1 MKKIPASL
9 AHRLMDELRIYN
21 DTDTKVKV
29 LLDYC
34 GAFKKVF
41 PELWDEDNLD
51 LVFEKLMTDFNAVH
65 QRAIKRNDVSF
76 EGFKTIF
83 IQRKDISFL
92 INLN

>member
-9 AHRLMDELRIYN
+9 AHRLMNELRIYN

-29 LLDYC
+29 LSDYC
-34 GAFKKVF
+34 ETFKKIF
-41 PELWDEDNLD
+41 PTLWNEDNLD

-65 QRAIKRNDVSF
+65 QQAIKRKDVSF

>member
-29 LLDYC
+29 LSDYC
-34 GAFKKVF
+34 EAFKKVF
-41 PELWDEDNLD
+41 PALWDEDNLD

-65 QRAIKRNDVSF
+65 QRAIKRNDISF